1 MIFSVS
7 DFKCNVCEGKMN
19 QTNHLRLFTAS
30 RIALVATAMTFA
42 IRANLI
48 GKLGAEFAISS
59 ENMGIV
65 VGTAFWGFTL
75 SILIG
80 GPLCEILGMRR
91 LIYFAFIGHI
101 SGVVLTIL
109 STGFVSLFLSTLLIG
124 IANGFVEAAC
134 NPLIA
139 TLYQD
144 EKTKKLNQFHL
155 WFPGGIVLGGLAA
168 YFLDRF
174 GLGWQIQLAV
184 ILIPTIGYGI
194 LFMNQKFPATERKTS
209 GVSMKE
215 MIAECATPLFIFMV
229 FCMFLT
235 AATELGTN
243 QWVAELLG
251 NAGIPSILLLV
262 LINGLMALGRAFA
275 GPVEKLLSPG
285 GILLTSAVFSS
296 LGLFLLSQSSGYM
309 LFISAIV
316 FAAGICYFWPTMLG
330 FVAEYLP
337 RTGELGLSIM
347 GGAGMLSVA
356 FILPYM
362 GGFYDIQTLANLPEG
377 ANLSELKEF
386 SKGTPEFIILAKAR
400 LIAGAATLKYISL
413 LPIFLIFAF
422 GWLFQFMKK
431 KSPSYLL
438 SQKD

>member
-1 MIFSVS
+1 
-7 DFKCNVCEGKMN
+7 MN
-19 QTNHLRLFTAS
+19 QPNPLRLFTAS
-30 RIALVATAMTFA
+30 RMALVATAMTFA

-80 GPLCEILGMRR
+80 GPLCDILGMRK

-101 SGVVLTIL
+101 SGVLLTIF
-109 STGFVSLFLSTLLIG
+109 STGFFSLFVSTLLIG
-124 IANGFVEAAC
+124 IANGLVEAAC

-139 TLYQD
+139 TLYKD
-144 EKTKKLNQFHL
+144 EKTKRLNQFHL
-155 WFPGGIVLGGLAA
+155 WFPGGIVLGGLSA
-168 YFLDRF
+168 YFLEQL
-174 GLGWQIQLAV
+174 GLGWQLQLAL
-184 ILIPTIGYGI
+184 ILIPSIGYGL
-194 LFMNQKFPATERKTS
+194 LFLNQEFPATERQSS
-209 GVSMKE
+209 GISMKE
-215 MIAECATPLFIFMV
+215 MVAECATPLFIFMV

-275 GPVEKLLSPG
+275 GPVEKLLSPA
-285 GILLTSAVFSS
+285 GILLASAVLSS
-296 LGLFLLSQSSGYM
+296 AGLYLLSQSSGYM
-309 LFISAIV
+309 LFASAIV

-330 FVAEYLP
+330 FVSEYLP

-362 GGFYDIQTLANLPEG
+362 GGFYDIQTVANLPEG
-377 ANLSELKEF
+377 ASLAELKDF
-386 SKGTPEFIILAKAR
+386 PKGTPEFLMLAKAR
-400 LIAGAATLKYISL
+400 LIAGASTLKYISL
-413 LPIFLIFAF
+413 LPFFLIFAF
-422 GWLFQFMKK
+422 WWLFQYMRKRT
-431 KSPSYLL
+431 SSYSLL
-438 SQKD
+438 QKD

>member
-1 MIFSVS
+1 
-7 DFKCNVCEGKMN
+7 MN
-19 QTNHLRLFTAS
+19 QPNPLRLFTAS

-48 GKLGAEFAISS
+48 GKLGVEFAISS

-75 SILIG
+75 SIVIG
-80 GPLCEILGMRR
+80 GPLCDILGMRR

-101 SGVVLTIL
+101 SGVLLTIF
-109 STGFVSLFLSTLLIG
+109 STGFISLFVSTLLIG
-124 IANGFVEAAC
+124 IANGLVEAAC

-139 TLYQD
+139 TLYKE
-144 EKTKKLNQFHL
+144 EKTKRLNQFHL
-155 WFPGGIVLGGLAA
+155 WFPGGIVLGGLSA
-168 YFLDRF
+168 YFLEQL

-184 ILIPTIGYGI
+184 ILIPTIGYGL
-194 LFMNQKFPATERKTS
+194 LFLNQKFPATERQSS
-209 GVSMKE
+209 GISMKE
-215 MIAECATPLFIFMV
+215 MVAECATPLFIFMV

-251 NAGIPSILLLV
+251 NTGMPSILLLV

-275 GPVEKLLSPG
+275 GPIEKLLSPA
-285 GILLTSAVFSS
+285 GILLTSAVLSS
-296 LGLFLLSQSSGYM
+296 AGLYLLSQSSGYM
-309 LFISAIV
+309 LFASAIV
-316 FAAGICYFWPTMLG
+316 FAAGVCYFWPTMLG
-330 FVAEYLP
+330 FVSEYLP

-362 GGFYDIQTLANLPEG
+362 GGFYDTQTLTNLPES
-377 ANLSELKEF
+377 ANLNELKEF
-386 SKGTPEFIILAKAR
+386 PKGTPEFVMLAKAR
-400 LIAGAATLKYISL
+400 LIAGASTLKYISL
-413 LPIFLIFAF
+413 LPCFLILAF
-422 GWLFQFMKK
+422 GWLFQYMKK
-431 KSPSYLL
+431 KTSSYSLL
-438 SQKD
+438 QKD